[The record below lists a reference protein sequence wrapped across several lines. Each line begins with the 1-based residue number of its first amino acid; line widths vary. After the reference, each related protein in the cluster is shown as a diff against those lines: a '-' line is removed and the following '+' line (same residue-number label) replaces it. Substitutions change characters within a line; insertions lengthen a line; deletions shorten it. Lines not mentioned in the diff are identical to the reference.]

1 MAAAAAAGGS
11 APIAI
16 GTRGTVGS
24 LLKKEIEYFANFELE
39 AQGIVG
45 GGSSGG
51 SSSGRSWKSGVRVE
65 MDCSNGH
72 SRSGFWFSIVGWKRK
87 KRKAGNDSGF
97 LPSMCS
103 AIEVADMNRFNR
115 IPGFNYRIL
124 KNDVHNFRV

>member
-1 MAAAAAAGGS
+1 MAAAGS

-24 LLKKEIEYFANFELE
+24 LLKKEIEYFAKLELE
-39 AQGIVG
+39 AHGGVG
-45 GGSSGG
+45 GS
-51 SSSGRSWKSGVRVE
+51 SSSGRSWKSHVQVE

-87 KRKAGNDSGF
+87 KRRAGNENNNGGF

-103 AIEVADMNRFNR
+103 AIEVADMNRFNLCCTDTDT
-115 IPGFNYRIL
+115 GTGTGNG
-124 KNDVHNFRV
+124 NF